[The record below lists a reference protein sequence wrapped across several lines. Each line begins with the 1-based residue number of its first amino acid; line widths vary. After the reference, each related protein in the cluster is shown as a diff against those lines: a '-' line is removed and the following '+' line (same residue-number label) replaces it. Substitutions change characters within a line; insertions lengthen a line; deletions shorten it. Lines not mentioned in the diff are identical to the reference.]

1 MKEITK
7 EWIKKAEEDYMVAVR
22 ESKLPPFPTYTVCFH
37 SQQCVEKYMKAI
49 LQENGVSFGKIHDL
63 EILLKDCKKFLPELE
78 DFREE
83 LIWLTTFAVEIRYPG
98 FNATKKEAKKALDIM
113 KKIRKVLKRY
123 FRK

>member
-22 ESKLPPFPTYTVCFH
+22 ESKLLPFPTYTVCFH

-123 FRK
+123 FEK

>member
-22 ESKLPPFPTYTVCFH
+22 EYKSIPFPAYTVCFH
-37 SQQCVEKYMKAI
+37 SQQCVEKYIKAI

-78 DFREE
+78 NFREE

-98 FNATKKEAKKALDIM
+98 FNVTKKEAKKALDIM